1 MHLGAQE
8 LIVILLI
15 VLILFGGKKVSGLG
29 KALGTS
35 LREFKEEV
43 NKTEDTVKKA
53 AADTQEA
60 VSVKTEETDK
70 KDAVASKN

>member
-8 LIVILLI
+8 LIIILII

-29 KALGTS
+29 RALGTS

-43 NKTEDTVKKA
+43 NKPTTETATVKTG
-53 AADTQEA
+53 D
-60 VSVKTEETDK
+60 EETTAK
-70 KDAVASKN
+70 KDGET

>member
-8 LIVILLI
+8 LIIILLI
-15 VLILFGGKKVSGLG
+15 AVVLFGGKKFSGLG

-43 NKTEDTVKKA
+43 NKPDGASKHDTLPPDNA
-53 AADTQEA
+53 GTRQ
-60 VSVKTEETDK
+60 TDK
-70 KDAVASKN
+70 GKDAP

>member
-8 LIVILLI
+8 LIIILII

-29 KALGTS
+29 KALGMS

-43 NKTEDTVKKA
+43 NKKDDNEGEMKEKDGYRQKK
-53 AADTQEA
+53 TKIER
-60 VSVKTEETDK
+60 
-70 KDAVASKN
+70 

>member
-43 NKTEDTVKKA
+43 NKTDDTLQKA
-53 AADTQEA
+53 AADTQQA
-60 VSVKTEETDK
+60 VSVKTEETEK
-70 KDAVASKN
+70 KDAAASKN